1 MIDFDRSA
9 FVGKFQEEAC
19 DLLQRLNEGFI
30 ELETADGDRDLVDR
44 VLRDAHT
51 LKGSSRM
58 VGLIEISDVAHWLEN
73 LMVGVR
79 DDGHV
84 YSPQM
89 SNVVFEALDAIAFLA
104 EHAREDDFDHGID
117 LGGLQARLAALCEG
131 NAVAVRAASDLA
143 TSREG
148 EGVGS
153 VVGDD
158 ANVVQPSRREQ
169 EDRLHDREQSTIRVK
184 AAQVDGLLNLTSEV
198 VISQSKAEGRSV
210 VLRRFNSRLSDLTS
224 AWMSLRGALHGE
236 TSQSSATDADVL
248 PALSAA
254 LVSTVDSL
262 LGELRRDLSIFAKR
276 DAEDAT
282 RTSMLV
288 HDLQEQG
295 MRLRML
301 PVSTIFQTFPRA
313 VRDMAREY
321 AKEIDL
327 VVGGGDTE
335 LDKKVLEAL
344 NDPLVHIIRNA
355 VDHGIESP
363 EVREGLGKPRCGTV
377 RISAR
382 PEGDHIVVEIADDG
396 AGIDPV
402 KIRAAAVRRGYLTS
416 EEASAT
422 SDREAL
428 FLIFEPGFSTSTIVT
443 EMSGRGVGMD
453 VVREFVVEQLKGSLD
468 IHSKVNRGTTFTLT
482 IPLTLAVIRALLCEV
497 AGQVFALPTVA
508 VDETF
513 IAEPQH
519 ILKAEGLDVVRRGRR
534 SIQLA
539 RLSDVLGLPSVAE
552 DGSARPVVVVD
563 YSGHR
568 LGLVV
573 DGFVGEQQIV
583 IKPLGTHLAQVD
595 NIAGVTVLG
604 TGELVP
610 ILDLPDVVRNARLKE
625 GRQRHAQTPAAAVS
639 TRRRVLICEDSFTTR
654 ELERTIF
661 ESAGFDVH
669 TAADGAA
676 GLASLKDGLVV
687 DAVVT
692 DVQMP
697 NMTGVELARAI
708 KSDSDLKRIPV
719 VIVTSLER
727 DQEKADGIKAGADA
741 YITKSV
747 FNQATLLDTVEG
759 LIGQPV

>member
-1 MIDFDRSA
+1 M
-9 FVGKFQEEAC
+9 
-19 DLLQRLNEGFI
+19 
-30 ELETADGDRDLVDR
+30 
-44 VLRDAHT
+44 
-51 LKGSSRM
+51 
-58 VGLIEISDVAHWLEN
+58 
-73 LMVGVR
+73 
-79 DDGHV
+79 
-84 YSPQM
+84 
-89 SNVVFEALDAIAFLA
+89 
-104 EHAREDDFDHGID
+104 
-117 LGGLQARLAALCEG
+117 
-131 NAVAVRAASDLA
+131 
-143 TSREG
+143 
-148 EGVGS
+148 
-153 VVGDD
+153 
-158 ANVVQPSRREQ
+158 
-169 EDRLHDREQSTIRVK
+169 
-184 AAQVDGLLNLTSEV
+184 
-198 VISQSKAEGRSV
+198 
-210 VLRRFNSRLSDLTS
+210 
-224 AWMSLRGALHGE
+224 
-236 TSQSSATDADVL
+236 
-248 PALSAA
+248 
-254 LVSTVDSL
+254 
-262 LGELRRDLSIFAKR
+262 
-276 DAEDAT
+276 
-282 RTSMLV
+282 
-288 HDLQEQG
+288 
-295 MRLRML
+295 
-301 PVSTIFQTFPRA
+301 
-313 VRDMAREY
+313 
-321 AKEIDL
+321 
-327 VVGGGDTE
+327 
-335 LDKKVLEAL
+335 
-344 NDPLVHIIRNA
+344 
-355 VDHGIESP
+355 
-363 EVREGLGKPRCGTV
+363 
-377 RISAR
+377 
-382 PEGDHIVVEIADDG
+382 
-396 AGIDPV
+396 
-402 KIRAAAVRRGYLTS
+402 
-416 EEASAT
+416 

-482 IPLTLAVIRALLCEV
+482 IPLTLAVIRALLCDV

-508 VDETF
+508 VDEML
-513 IAEPQH
+513 IAEPAQ

-539 RLSDVLGLPSVAE
+539 RLADVLGLPSIPA
-552 DGSARPVVVVD
+552 DGSPRPVVVVD

-610 ILDLPDVVRNARLKE
+610 ILDLPDVVKNARLGE
-625 GRQRHAQTPAAAVS
+625 GQRRHAHGTPAAAVS

-697 NMTGVELARAI
+697 NMTGLELARAI

-719 VIVTSLER
+719 IIVTSLER
-727 DQEKADGIKAGADA
+727 DQEKADGIEAGADA

>member
-9 FVGKFQEEAC
+9 FVGKFREEAG

-89 SNVVFEALDAIAFLA
+89 SDVVFESLDTIAFLT
-104 EHAREDDFDHGID
+104 EHASEDDFDHGVD
-117 LGGLQARLAALCEG
+117 LVGLQARLAALCKG
-131 NAVAVRAASDLA
+131 NTAAA
-143 TSREG
+143 QGGAEC
-148 EGVGS
+148 S
-153 VVGDD
+153 VVEDD
-158 ANVVQPSRREQ
+158 ANLLQPSRREQ
-169 EDRLHDREQSTIRVK
+169 DDRLHEREQSTIRVK
-184 AAQVDGLLNLTSEV
+184 AAQVDRLLNLSSEV
-198 VISQSKAEGRSV
+198 VIAQSKAEGRGV
-210 VLRRFNSRLSDLTS
+210 ELRRFNSRLSDLTS
-224 AWMSLRGALHGE
+224 AWMALKAAPHGDAR
-236 TSQSSATDADVL
+236 QSPAPDADA
-248 PALSAA
+248 PHMLSAA
-254 LVSTVDSL
+254 QVSTVDSL
-262 LGELRRDLSIFAKR
+262 LGELRRDLAIFTKR
-276 DAEDAT
+276 DAEDAS
-282 RTSMLV
+282 RTSTLV

-295 MRLRML
+295 MGLRML

-344 NDPLVHIIRNA
+344 NDPLVHSIRNA

-363 EVREGLGKPRCGTV
+363 EVREALGKPRCGTV
-377 RISAR
+377 RITAR
-382 PEGDHIVVEIADDG
+382 PEGDHIVVEVADDG

-416 EEASAT
+416 EEASAI

-508 VDETF
+508 VDETL
-513 IAEPQH
+513 IAEPAQ

-539 RLSDVLGLPSVAE
+539 RLADVLGLPTTPD
-552 DGSARPVVVVD
+552 DGTARHVVVVD

-573 DGFVGEQQIV
+573 DGFIGEQQIV

-610 ILDLPDVVRNARLKE
+610 ILDLPDVVKNARLRE
-625 GRQRHAQTPAAAVS
+625 GQRRHAQAPAAAVS

-669 TAADGAA
+669 TAADGAV
-676 GLASLKDGLVV
+676 GLASLKGGLVV

-692 DVQMP
+692 DVHMP
-697 NMTGVELARAI
+697 NMTGLELARAI
-708 KSDSDLKRIPV
+708 KSDKELKGIPV
-719 VIVTSLER
+719 IVVTSLER
-727 DQEKADGIKAGADA
+727 NEEKAEGIKAGADA
-741 YITKSV
+741 FITKSV
-747 FNQATLLDTVEG
+747 LNQATLLDTVEG